1 MPLVPVPFLSPSPL
15 LILLLVA
22 VLLTIPT
29 RRLSAAESP
38 AQGEDCEQESS
49 GEDGVVEEEGGVE
62 GDVVGAPAR
71 EDCPRVAILRLFD
84 AVDVYCGRGDQA
96 KQREE
101 YEEERRRE

>member
-1 MPLVPVPFLSPSPL
+1 MPLVPVSFLSAGPL

-22 VLLTIPT
+22 ILLTIPT

-38 AQGEDCEQESS
+38 AQGEDGEQEGS

-62 GDVVGAPAR
+62 GDVVGAAAR
-71 EDCPRVAILRLFD
+71 EHCPCVAILGLFD
-84 AVDVYCGRGDQA
+84 AVDVYRGRGDQA

-101 YEEERRRE
+101 